1 MVKKTRYMDFLSM
14 RLTLRKD
21 GGGKLEMAM
30 TKLSDDGFDA
40 GDWVIGEVSRRR
52 REQLVDPFSLK
63 LTFPY
68 LSSPSAPPAPL
79 PSQVPST
86 YTPGSELVRNGA
98 VSFAEFESV
107 HATLEAEKALASK
120 ISREAAKKASQVRQ
134 TLEAFE
140 GLYAS
145 IDKSREM
152 GWSKW
157 KRKWK
162 HAYRDVRRELIYEVY
177 VNQVEKMYPGWMAE
191 TYGKEFT
198 GQFHIKNGVW
208 DLKRL

>member
-1 MVKKTRYMDFLSM
+1 MD
-14 RLTLRKD
+14 
-21 GGGKLEMAM
+21 
-30 TKLSDDGFDA
+30 
-40 GDWVIGEVSRRR
+40 
-52 REQLVDPFSLK
+52 
-63 LTFPY
+63 
-68 LSSPSAPPAPL
+68 
-79 PSQVPST
+79 
-86 YTPGSELVRNGA
+86 
-98 VSFAEFESV
+98 
-107 HATLEAEKALASK
+107 
-120 ISREAAKKASQVRQ
+120 
-134 TLEAFE
+134 
-140 GLYAS
+140 AS